1 MRCSPILRPKRERT
15 TAKKTARDA
24 PTRNEMGELVVDW
37 GDPIQ
42 RQRSGGM
49 LQNSIRP
56 RGLTVQG
63 GQTIAIPP
71 RLPSG
76 STRSSGS
83 FVWRE
88 ASGPNSVLSALDRKA
103 RISASSPRCALWPL
117 SRHHSARKAA
127 RFPATSRWRPGS
139 PRSFAGTRWRWVVRA
154 NATCGELGGQ
164 VASYASVAEIFDGP
178 LILSPSWLMP
188 DFWPTPTGRWALAR
202 SVRSISRFIR

>member
-1 MRCSPILRPKRERT
+1 VRCSPILRPKRERT

-117 SRHHSARKAA
+117 SRHHSARKAGP
-127 RFPATSRWRPGS
+127 FPGDIEMETRITAIIRW
-139 PRSFAGTRWRWVVRA
+139 
-154 NATCGELGGQ
+154 N
-164 VASYASVAEIFDGP
+164 
-178 LILSPSWLMP
+178 
-188 DFWPTPTGRWALAR
+188 ALAMGRARQRNLWRTRR
-202 SVRSISRFIR
+202 SGRQLRHRRRDF